1 MARRFKGK
9 PGDLLEIFRGSYQHW
24 AVYIGGQEVVHLVT
38 DGGQSSGS
46 SANPSSRAEV
56 KREKLTDVVGNDS
69 YQLNNLLD
77 DSRTAREPNVI
88 VKEAFEMV
96 DHKLPYNLYNKN
108 SEDFA
113 IEMRYGKAESCQFN
127 GKPGDLIEIFRGQYK
142 DWAIYIGEDEVV
154 HLVTDGGDSSCSLEL
169 LSSRAEVKREKLTD
183 VVGNDSYQVNNLLD
197 DSRTAREP
205 NVIVKEARAM
215 VDHKLPYN
223 LYNKNSEHFAIEMR
237 YGKAESCQFNGKPG
251 DLIEIFRGQYKHWA
265 VYIRENEVV
274 HFTTDSGDSSGSSA
288 NPSSSDGKVKREKFT
303 DVVGNDRYRINNLL
317 DNMYDARDPSIIVKK
332 ASAMV
337 GRKLQY
343 DLDNTNAEHFAT
355 EMRYGKAKS
364 RQFKGNKGDLIEI
377 FRGSYKHWAVYIG
390 GNEVVHL
397 VTDGGLSFGSLA
409 SLSSRA
415 EVKREK
421 LTDVVGHDRFKV
433 NNLLDDRRTAR
444 EPNVIV
450 KEARAMVDHKLPY
463 NLDNKNSEHFAT
475 DLRYG
480 VAESCQFNGKPGDL
494 IEIFRGP
501 YKDWA
506 VYISK
511 DEVVHFTTDGRQ
523 SSGSSASLSSSRGK
537 VKCEKFTDVVGSD
550 RYQINNLLDDLYDA
564 RDTSIMVKEA
574 SAMVGRNP
582 QYNLVTYNSEHFAS
596 EMRYGKAKSRQFKG
610 KPGDLI
616 EIFRGHYKHWAIYIG
631 KDEVVH
637 FGTDSSGSSGLF
649 KSLSRSAGTVKREK
663 LTDVAGNDRYK
674 VNNLLDEEYE
684 ARDPSIIVDEACAFV
699 SHKLWY
705 SVVKFNCEHFATEMR
720 YGKALSQQVRKAFI
734 KGAKDLGASAASAS
748 SSSK

>member
-154 HLVTDGGDSSCSLEL
+154 HLVTDVSSIKHTGGDSSCSLEL

-237 YGKAESCQFNGKPG
+237 YGKAESC
-251 DLIEIFRGQYKHWA
+251 
-265 VYIRENEVV
+265 
-274 HFTTDSGDSSGSSA
+274 
-288 NPSSSDGKVKREKFT
+288 
-303 DVVGNDRYRINNLL
+303 
-317 DNMYDARDPSIIVKK
+317 
-332 ASAMV
+332 
-337 GRKLQY
+337 
-343 DLDNTNAEHFAT
+343 
-355 EMRYGKAKS
+355 
-364 RQFKGNKGDLIEI
+364 QFKGNKGDLIEI